1 MLKCR
6 VFVVSLVFLAAV
18 GLLPLFAT
26 GESEPPAGS
35 EPSVGSGEVVTEGV
49 KLRIAIVP
57 GLTEL
62 PPLEDCLKAA
72 AAELGAVIEVSNY
85 SFDELRDKLVID
97 YMGGNQV
104 WDYVF
109 VQSATRSEWYESG
122 LIYPIS
128 RYQKENPDNVDES
141 LAAMDDWF
149 QVSIDENTLNGE
161 LTALPLYVTGTTM
174 YYRTDLFENAEEKRN
189 FKAKYGYDLMVPETY
204 DEFYDIAEFFT
215 RNTGDKL
222 AGQTLGA
229 DFYGTSHSNKP
240 VNFLW
245 FDFVNYLMAF
255 GADNIYDEENFVPTF
270 NSPEAKAAVEYYAS
284 LVPFLPPG
292 HLTMASGAATAMFAE
307 GNVAMQIEFFGRGAV
322 MSMNPEASKVS
333 DRIAYAPNPSVPG
346 TGRPHA
352 TIHSGNGVALYSLS
366 ENMDAAYK
374 VLELAFSPRIMKQV
388 ALEKYLPYG
397 WIIPRPSIIS
407 DPEVIGKASHLN
419 SVPILLDAKEN
430 YFFFSP
436 TLPQFPQAMDIAGT
450 AVSKVLAGE
459 ADVDEA
465 LDDAQTDLEELFEKY
480 GY

>member
-1 MLKCR
+1 MTKLKGFIC
-6 VFVVSLVFLAAV
+6 FLIV
-18 GLLPLFAT
+18 TGLILLSLPLFAA
-26 GESEPPAGS
+26 GEQEAASD
-35 EPSVGSGEVVTEGV
+35 EVVTEGA

-72 AAELGAVIEVSNY
+72 AAELGAEIEVSNY
-85 SFDELRDKLVID
+85 SFDELRDKMVID
-97 YMGGNQV
+97 YTGGNDV

-109 VQSATRSEWYESG
+109 VQSAPRSEWYESG

-128 RYQKENPDNVDES
+128 RFQKENPDLVDKD

-149 QVSIDENTLNGE
+149 NVSIEENTLNGE

-174 YYRTDLFENAEEKRN
+174 YYRTDLLEHAGEKAD
-189 FKAKYGYDLMVPETY
+189 FKAKYGYALEVPETY
-204 DEFYDIAEFFT
+204 DEFYDVAEFFT
-215 RNTGDKL
+215 RSMGEKL
-222 AGQTLGA
+222 AGETLKA
-229 DFYGTSHSNKP
+229 DFYGASHSNKA

-245 FDFVNYLMAF
+245 FDFVNTLMAF
-255 GADNIYDEENFVPTF
+255 GADNIYDPDTMKPTF

-307 GNVAMQIEFFGRGAV
+307 GNVALQIEFFGRGAV

-333 DRIAYAPNPSVPG
+333 GKVAYAPNPSVPG
-346 TGRPHA
+346 ANKPHA

-366 ENMDAAYK
+366 RNMGVAYK

-388 ALEKYLPYG
+388 AIEKYLPYG
-397 WIIPRPSIIS
+397 WIIPRPSLIS
-407 DPEVIGKASHLN
+407 DPEIIGKAPHLK
-419 SVPILLDAKEN
+419 SVPVLLNADEN

-436 TLPQFPQAMDIAGT
+436 TLPQYPQAMDIAGT

-459 ADVDEA
+459 AQVGPA
-465 LDDAQTDLEELFEKY
+465 LDKAQMELEALFEKS